1 MPEILAAAM
10 APKPVLTVSDGGDW
24 TATYPVLEYPYLQ
37 RIWGLCG
44 AAERVENV
52 HFSDERHDYGV
63 NKRRAVYEFFAR
75 TLGLDLARAD
85 ETRVSV
91 QPEEALR
98 SFADGLPAGAV
109 RSREELEQLLGKLE
123 KTE

>member
-1 MPEILAAAM
+1 M

-24 TATYPVLEYPYLQ
+24 TATYPTLEYPYLQ
-37 RIWGLCG
+37 HVWGFYG
-44 AAERVENV
+44 AAERVENA
-52 HFSDERHDYGV
+52 HFPDERHDYGV

-75 TLGLDLARAD
+75 TLGLDLERAD

-91 QPEEALR
+91 QSEEALR
-98 SFADGLPAGAV
+98 SFTDGLPAGAV
-109 RSREELEQLLGKLE
+109 RSRGELEAMLGKLE